1 MENKIE
7 KKEVEKFKVSGS
19 EFYNKVKSFEVN
31 TALDQS
37 ILSEFLQHAKEKI
50 KFIELKFE
58 KSIDSA
64 KKAKAAA
71 ELSRKNIVDLK
82 DEAIKSYVD
91 ADEIAREKNN
101 IYLREQHEIAEKQRR
116 EEEKKRREAE
126 QKERERLERLALKQI
141 ENDKTEKAEETMEKI
156 EKVFIAPAVIAEPE
170 RQIVNDSGKVDM
182 TARKDI
188 KVTIHNSG
196 SILNAILEHKLPIKA
211 VKISENEIKK
221 YIKSMGISK
230 QDAFKMGVIVE
241 DVFLTIVRGP
251 K

>member
-7 KKEVEKFKVSGS
+7 KEVEEIKVSGS
-19 EFYNKVKSFEVN
+19 EFYNKVKVFEVN

-37 ILSEFLQHAKEKI
+37 ILSEFLQHAKERI

-71 ELSRKNIVDLK
+71 ELSRKNIVALK

-101 IYLREQHEIAEKQRR
+101 DYLRIEHEKAEKIR
-116 EEEKKRREAE
+116 EIEEQKRREAE
-126 QKERERLERLALKQI
+126 QREKDRLARLAEKQMK
-141 ENDKTEKAEETMEKI
+141 NDKFEKAEETIEKI
-156 EKVFIAPAVIAEPE
+156 EEVFIAPIVIAEPE

-221 YIKSMGISK
+221 YIKSMDISK

-241 DVFLTIVRGP
+241 DVFSTIVR
-251 K
+251 